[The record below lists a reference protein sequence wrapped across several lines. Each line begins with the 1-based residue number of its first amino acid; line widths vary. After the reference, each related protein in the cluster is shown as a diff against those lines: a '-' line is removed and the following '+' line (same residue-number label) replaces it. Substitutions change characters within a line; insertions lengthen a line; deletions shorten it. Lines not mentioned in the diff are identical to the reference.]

1 WIVTRGGKGVTRPAD
16 NGILRGITRTVLIDV
31 IRARGLEFEERPFTV
46 EEAYGAREAFL
57 TSASQIVMPVGRIDD
72 RPVGNGGAGAVG
84 TRAAGRVPPP
94 RRVDLKGPSLP
105 YRGTLCPQLVLAPPA
120 GVACNGGVR
129 VLFECARLE
138 HGHSD
143 LAISLAGKGPA
154 SEKMEQRQWRL
165 TAHKISKTPSLITSA
180 RIRPRSRSS
189 W

>member
-1 WIVTRGGKGVTRPAD
+1 CSHRRPA
-16 NGILRGITRTVLIDV
+16 GG
-31 IRARGLEFEERPFTV
+31 
-46 EEAYGAREAFL
+46 
-57 TSASQIVMPVGRIDD
+57 QW
-72 RPVGNGGAGAVG
+72 GAGVG
-84 TRAAGRVPPP
+84 CDRAAGRVPPP

-120 GVACNGGVR
+120 GVACNGGGP
-129 VLFECARLE
+129 VLFWCAPLE
-138 HGHSD
+138 PWHRD